1 MQWFVPTT
9 DELRERIE
17 KLYQLDAALRQLANL
32 QSEVDNITDRIEKD
46 LRPTKVQHEM
56 RIRDLEPLIDQIDEH
71 TLRLKKLEETSGD
84 SKSLSNDVSSAFGIL
99 RKNKTEIDELRAA
112 LKEVQSSKATNDD
125 IKQLKAEMTILKRMK
140 NELDGL
146 KNVKSEI
153 EEVRGLIPEPK
164 PEFPLEEYAMNLQSK
179 LEKIFKAVQADMNSE
194 IEKLKTEVSNQP
206 TAEQLLEKLQPQF
219 EESKAEF
226 EKIRQTLA
234 QIQLSQSEQNSDFN
248 DQKQQFVSQ
257 TEAKDEEI
265 KQLWQL
271 FSERI
276 ENKEKEIQELR
287 KQADELKAELDI
299 KDTAIR
305 ELSNHF
311 EIMSKRLAELETKM
325 LAPPPSRPPKSERQ
339 KTPPPSS
346 EIPSEPSEA
355 TIEKPIEKPVEKPL
369 EKPTVKAKTVPIKIL
384 PFEISARNGAYLI
397 GTPEQII
404 AKINEA
410 ANVEELKKFLETTK
424 GANNVIF
431 LRSLDRHAR
440 NLQKFV
446 EKLDFSEYT
455 SGNASEEITKK
466 FFEIFKMTLI
476 DSVTSMSYR
485 GIGRNPEFY
494 REFLGQFNRYLS
506 RCGIYTRRVMP
517 GDQVSA
523 RDLVDMK
530 ITYREIKDPAKKNL
544 IVEVERLPYYIDYV
558 ASTGETKNFFSE
570 GRMTVYG

>member
-146 KNVKSEI
+146 KDVKSEI

-325 LAPPPSRPPKSERQ
+325 LAPPPSRSLKSEKT

-346 EIPSEPSEA
+346 EIPSEPSEE
-355 TIEKPIEKPVEKPL
+355 TIEKPIEKPVEKPI